1 MRHSPPGSMRREMA
15 SFPVR
20 RAGLGAPTTYADGL
34 LTIDAGPTLFE
45 SAAGS

>member
-1 MRHSPPGSMRREMA
+1 MRLEMA

-20 RAGLGAPTTYADGL
+20 LAELGARTTYAHGL